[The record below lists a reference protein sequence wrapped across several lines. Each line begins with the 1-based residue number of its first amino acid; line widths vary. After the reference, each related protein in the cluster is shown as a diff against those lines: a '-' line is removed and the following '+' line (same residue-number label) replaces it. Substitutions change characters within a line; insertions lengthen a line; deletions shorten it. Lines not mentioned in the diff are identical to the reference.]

1 VVHPNFAANWRW
13 LAPAGRRNYTSSQ
26 HLAEEGHAM
35 PDVKEQMAQVVR
47 NVIVEQKGHDPVDHI
62 CRATSTSIS
71 PR

>member
-1 VVHPNFAANWRW
+1 MLCPFGSRGT
-13 LAPAGRRNYTSSQ
+13 GRNTSSQ